1 MRKVDFIT
9 PNSVISPKKSKTI
22 FFLRKRA
29 GKIEKVTPDFKMGND
44 DPYGE
49 IINFSYYGR
58 PLSNVRNSTCGMD
71 LSHVLPLPAL
81 LAVSKAEYDLSCL
94 QDRSMH

>member
-9 PNSVISPKKSKTI
+9 PKSVISPKNSKTI

-29 GKIEKVTPDFKMGND
+29 GKIEKVTPDFKMGNN

-49 IINFSYYGR
+49 INNFSGTER
-58 PLSNVRNSTCGMD
+58 PHLDVR
-71 LSHVLPLPAL
+71 
-81 LAVSKAEYDLSCL
+81 
-94 QDRSMH
+94 